1 MEILKKLFGKKEVTT
16 PIVPEVLVEPPV
28 PKVVKPKVKRKP
40 KVVAPVKTAKDIATE
55 AGEPWV
61 SILSIDIDPDN
72 LGNGA
77 FELDW
82 NDTFLAKLM
91 RAGYVGKTDQM
102 IVDQWFQEVCRN
114 VILENFEQYEANNP
128 RGGSRK
134 DIGNGRTEIS

>member
-1 MEILKKLFGKKEVTT
+1 MNILKKLFGDKETAPAV
-16 PIVPEVLVEPPV
+16 VPAIPE
-28 PKVVKPKVKRKP
+28 VVKPKVKRTPKP
-40 KVVAPVKTAKDIATE
+40 KVEAPAKTAKEFATE

-61 SILSIDIDPDN
+61 GILSIDIDPEN

-82 NDTFLAKLM
+82 NDIFLAKLM

-128 RGGSRK
+128 RSGTRK